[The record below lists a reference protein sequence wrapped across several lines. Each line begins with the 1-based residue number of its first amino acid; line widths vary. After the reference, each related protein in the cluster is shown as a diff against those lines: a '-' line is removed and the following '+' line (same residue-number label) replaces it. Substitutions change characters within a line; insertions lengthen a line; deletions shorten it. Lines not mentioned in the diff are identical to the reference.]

1 MRTGRLKG
9 RFCKLKMCFF
19 KLFIVSHAL
28 SIAASCLSKTCR
40 AFKTSSTICTYFWQQ
55 CQKFCSR
62 TVALNKEA
70 SACTQCLFCLLNK
83 LSMYSIHYGWMT
95 TCSKAFFT
103 SSIQLI
109 MRNWQANRV
118 SAGAIKDFLREFS
131 QNCAI
136 VTWWFRI

>member
-1 MRTGRLKG
+1 
-9 RFCKLKMCFF
+9 LKMCSF

-28 SIAASCLSKTCR
+28 SIAASRLSKTRR
-40 AFKTSSTICTYFWQQ
+40 AFRTSSTMCTYFWQR

-70 SACTQCLFCLLNK
+70 SACARCPFCLLYK
-83 LSMYSIHYGWMT
+83 LSTYSVHRGWMT

-118 SAGAIKDFLREFS
+118 SAGTIKDFLGEFS
-131 QNCAI
+131 RNSAI
-136 VTWWFRI
+136 VTWWFRM